1 MPIKGLTDQPKQF
14 KEIGQIRKGAPK
26 PKDKKQPGADLTY
39 FRPTFEEGEDKAAAM
54 FREIYG
60 DEPREINIRL
70 PFNTVDEN
78 FDAWQEAYVQSGLIH
93 RCDGE
98 YVQYEVDPQTGEAL
112 VMDGL
117 DVNSE
122 QVKCDGSADCKP
134 TGRLKVI
141 VPELRR
147 LAFMTVLTT
156 SVWDILNIS
165 RQLEAIR
172 YMNGGKLQKVPL
184 VLTRR
189 PREIST
195 PSGKGGKKAR
205 REKWLLGIEADP
217 DWVEAQILRLPAIEE
232 PLQLPPG
239 VPDTNG
245 HEEEPIEGEYEIQE
259 GGKVWEDE
267 RPVYEEDLPFTDE
280 DKGPVWKGQYP
291 TTMAKVKEWA
301 EKEPYCFD
309 NGDIRSAIVKR
320 LVDEFGDPTPTPED
334 FKKEVGEEEAAT
346 WFWEA
351 IVMEYE
357 LRQAPEQ
364 ASQGRK
370 SQTGKLVTRSVQAP
384 CAWFDPVG
392 RDPGLFGPAAASTWW
407 NRCVSTARF
416 VESQMRCILNQVEG
430 SAVESLFTRF
440 LDEASQ
446 CS

>member
-14 KEIGQIRKGAPK
+14 KEIGQLRKGAPK
-26 PKDKKQPGADLTY
+26 PKDQQRPGADLTY
-39 FRPTFEEGEDKAAAM
+39 FRATFEEGEDKAVAM
-54 FREIYG
+54 FHDAYG

-70 PFNTVDEN
+70 PFDTVEEN

-98 YVQYEVDPQTGEAL
+98 YVQYEIDPRTGEVL

-117 DVNSE
+117 DANGE

-141 VPELRR
+141 IPELRR

-172 YMNGGKLQKVPL
+172 YMNGGKLQRVPL

-217 DWVEAQILRLPAIEE
+217 DWVEAQILKLPAIEE
-232 PLQLPPG
+232 PLRLPPG

-245 HEEEPIEGEYEIQE
+245 DEDEIIEAEAEELPFADKPEEEPGQAN
-259 GGKVWEDE
+259 DDA
-267 RPVYEEDLPFTDE
+267 PV
-280 DKGPVWKGQYP
+280 
-291 TTMAKVKEWA
+291 
-301 EKEPYCFD
+301 
-309 NGDIRSAIVKR
+309 NI
-320 LVDEFGDPTPTPED
+320 ED
-334 FKKEVGEEEAAT
+334 F
-346 WFWEA
+346 
-351 IVMEYE
+351 Y
-357 LRQAPEQ
+357 EQ
-364 ASQGRK
+364 AEAKLGVAKPDAVQIINAFLEAEHGGGANIK
-370 SQTGKLVTRSVQAP
+370 SYVKMA
-384 CAWFDPVG
+384 
-392 RDPGLFGPAAASTWW
+392 
-407 NRCVSTARF
+407 
-416 VESQMRCILNQVEG
+416 G
-430 SAVESLFTRF
+430 SADAANYFWHILKESLEPQQEEFPF
-440 LDEASQ
+440 
-446 CS
+446 

>member
-14 KEIGQIRKGAPK
+14 KEIGQLRKGAPK
-26 PKDKKQPGADLTY
+26 PKNKQQPGTDLTY
-39 FRPTFEEGEDKAAAM
+39 FRVTFEEGEDKAAIM
-54 FREIYG
+54 FHEVYG
-60 DEPREINIRL
+60 DEPQEINIRL

-98 YVQYEVDPQTGEAL
+98 YVQYEIDPSTGEAL
-112 VMDGL
+112 IMDGL
-117 DVNSE
+117 DRNGE

-195 PSGKGGKKAR
+195 PSGKGGKRAR

-245 HEEEPIEGEYEIQE
+245 HDEAVEGEYEIQE
-259 GGKVWEDE
+259 GSQEWEHE
-267 RPVYEEDLPFTDE
+267 RPVYGLGLPEEVRNMNDFYKVAQERFDYPNKRSIVNVLTNTIGTTVLEAQKSGMTMPDLWAILEDVAEPEQQPLFDDHSDDLDE
-280 DKGPVWKGQYP
+280 DP
-291 TTMAKVKEWA
+291 
-301 EKEPYCFD
+301 F
-309 NGDIRSAIVKR
+309 
-320 LVDEFGDPTPTPED
+320 
-334 FKKEVGEEEAAT
+334 
-346 WFWEA
+346 
-351 IVMEYE
+351 
-357 LRQAPEQ
+357 
-364 ASQGRK
+364 
-370 SQTGKLVTRSVQAP
+370 
-384 CAWFDPVG
+384 
-392 RDPGLFGPAAASTWW
+392 
-407 NRCVSTARF
+407 
-416 VESQMRCILNQVEG
+416 
-430 SAVESLFTRF
+430 
-440 LDEASQ
+440 
-446 CS
+446 